1 LILFLKG
8 LAQQIREVH
17 LCDRFPCNRIVV
29 HARACTPHAAVRVQ
43 ARVGLWCESVAHAAT
58 GHSASGLVAHGC
70 FALRS
75 AWLRPMPLKP
85 AEQRGWVRAARL
97 SALRSD
103 VHAKVVPVLRKARH
117 LHRKRIGP
125 KNSCC
130 TASTMHATDLVAAH
144 ATKHGAFVATTNA
157 KPNTIA
163 QTNTTL
169 YDADR
174 HRGPSPRYKSSRV
187 SYHRGWHRYHSAVP
201 CEFTHARWW
210 PTGCPAFSGCAVRT
224 VVSTSCSMRAVHVSA
239 TSAATLGCEVKYET
253 VSTSCPRHASPAGA
267 RPVLVVLSTKVVP
280 RATVLSRLPR
290 RWTHPSTYA
299 RRRARAQL

>member
-1 LILFLKG
+1 MWRSRSITSKAAMGGGAGGGRTDLILFLKG

-117 LHRKRIGP
+117 LHRKRGSAQRTAAAP
-125 KNSCC
+125 HQPC
-130 TASTMHATDLVAAH
+130 TQQISLQRTRQSTVHLLQR
-144 ATKHGAFVATTNA
+144 
-157 KPNTIA
+157 
-163 QTNTTL
+163 QTRSRTL
-169 YDADR
+169 
-174 HRGPSPRYKSSRV
+174 
-187 SYHRGWHRYHSAVP
+187 
-201 CEFTHARWW
+201 
-210 PTGCPAFSGCAVRT
+210 
-224 VVSTSCSMRAVHVSA
+224 
-239 TSAATLGCEVKYET
+239 
-253 VSTSCPRHASPAGA
+253 
-267 RPVLVVLSTKVVP
+267 
-280 RATVLSRLPR
+280 
-290 RWTHPSTYA
+290 
-299 RRRARAQL
+299 